1 MTTPRKLKNTD
12 APLAPPPACAAATP
26 GTGPDREEE
35 RWLQPLF
42 LGRQPIFDRALTV
55 QGYELLFRASD
66 TDRAEFAD
74 GDSATADTIVNALL
88 EFGLEHVIGD
98 RRAYINV
105 TRAFLTGAN
114 VLPALGTRLVLEVSE
129 HHMADQEI
137 VAALARRVTE
147 GYTIAL
153 DGFVFDERKLPFLE
167 QAQVVKTN
175 VREFARDELL
185 REVSRLRAHAG
196 GAKLVAANV
205 ETDEEFKYCRS
216 LGFDLFQGYF
226 LGRPGVISGRRLP
239 ADRIAILKLLVRLQD
254 PDLQI
259 QELEGIIEQDVAL
272 SYRVLTYVSS
282 AYVGLGRVI
291 ESVRHA
297 VRLIGIEQI
306 RAWAAMFAL
315 CRLDDK
321 PPELVRIALVRA
333 KTCEF
338 LGYALRRGN
347 AEQLFTAGL
356 FSTLD
361 ALLDRPLRE
370 ILASLALE
378 KGLAVSLLEKTGPVG
393 EVLACVLAW
402 ERGDWDEATAVGLDK
417 GAIGNAH
424 YEATLWLE
432 RHSHLFT
439 GAHPPRRQ

>member
-1 MTTPRKLKNTD
+1 MIKPHKLKSSD
-12 APLAPPPACAAATP
+12 APLAPSPAGAAAAP
-26 GTGPDREEE
+26 GTAPDRQEE

-55 QGYELLFRASD
+55 QGYELLFRAGD

-74 GDSATADTIVNALL
+74 GDRATADTIVNALL
-88 EFGLEHVIGD
+88 EFGLEHVVGD

-114 VLPALGTRLVLEVSE
+114 VLPALGARLVLEVSE
-129 HHMADQEI
+129 HQVADHQI
-137 VAALARRVTE
+137 VAALARRAAE

-153 DGFVFDERKLPFLE
+153 DGFVYDERKLPFLE
-167 QAQVVKTN
+167 QAQIVKTN
-175 VREFARDELL
+175 VREFTRNELL
-185 REVSRLRAHAG
+185 REVSRLRAHTS

-239 ADRIAILKLLVRLQD
+239 ADRISILKLLVRLQD

-297 VRLIGIEQI
+297 VRLIGIEKI
-306 RAWAAMFAL
+306 RTWAAMFAL
-315 CRLDDK
+315 CRLDDR

-338 LGYALRRGN
+338 LGYALRQGK

-378 KGLAVSLLEKTGPVG
+378 KGLADALLEKTGPVG
-393 EVLACVLAW
+393 EVLACALAW
-402 ERGDWDEATAVGLDK
+402 ERGDWDEATKVGLDK
-417 GAIGNAH
+417 SAIGNAH
-424 YEATLWLE
+424 YEAILWLE
-432 RHSHLFT
+432 RHSHLFA
-439 GAHPPRRQ
+439 GAHPPRRP

>member
-1 MTTPRKLKNTD
+1 MTKPHKLKSAD
-12 APLAPPPACAAATP
+12 APPAPPTACAAAAP
-26 GTGPDREEE
+26 GTAPDPDEE

-55 QGYELLFRASD
+55 QGYELLFRAAD

-88 EFGLEHVIGD
+88 EFGLEHVVGD

-137 VAALARRVTE
+137 VAALARRVAE

-153 DGFVFDERKLPFLE
+153 DGFVFDERKLAFLE
-167 QAQVVKTN
+167 QAQIVKTN
-175 VREFARDELL
+175 VREFTRNELL
-185 REVSRLRAHAG
+185 REVSRLRAHAS

-239 ADRIAILKLLVRLQD
+239 ADRISILKLLVRLQD

-306 RAWAAMFAL
+306 RTWAAMFAL
-315 CRLDDK
+315 CRLDDR

-338 LGYALRRGN
+338 LGYALRQGK

-378 KGLAVSLLEKTGPVG
+378 KALADALLEKTGPVG

-402 ERGDWDEATAVGLDK
+402 ERGDWEEATRVGLDR

-424 YEATLWLE
+424 YEAVLWLE

-439 GAHPPRRQ
+439 GTHQARRQ

>member
-1 MTTPRKLKNTD
+1 MFKPYKLKTTD
-12 APLAPPPACAAATP
+12 APPAPPPPCAAETP
-26 GTGPDREEE
+26 GTGTDREEE

-55 QGYELLFRASD
+55 EGYELLFRASD

-74 GDSATADTIVNALL
+74 GDTATADTIANALL
-88 EFGLEHVIGD
+88 EFGLEHVVGD
-98 RRAYINV
+98 RRAFINV

-114 VLPALGTRLVLEVSE
+114 VLPSLGARVVLEVAE
-129 HHMADQEI
+129 HKMADPEI
-137 VAALARRVTE
+137 MAALARRAKE

-153 DGFVFDERKLPFLE
+153 DGFVFEERRLPFLTH
-167 QAQVVKTN
+167 AQIVKTN
-175 VREFARDELL
+175 VREFTRNDLL
-185 REVSRLRAHAG
+185 REVSRLRAHAS
-196 GAKLVAANV
+196 GARLVAANV

-239 ADRIAILKLLVRLQD
+239 ADRTPILKLLARLQD

-259 QELEGIIEQDVAL
+259 QELERIIEQDVAL
-272 SYRVLTYVSS
+272 SFRVLTYVSS

-297 VRLIGIEQI
+297 VRLIGIDRI
-306 RAWAAMFAL
+306 RTWAAMFAL

-321 PPELVRIALVRA
+321 PPELVRIALARA
-333 KTCEF
+333 RTCEV
-338 LGYALRRGN
+338 LGYALREGKP
-347 AEQLFTAGL
+347 EQLFTAGL

-378 KGLAVSLLEKTGPVG
+378 KGLADALLEKTGPIG
-393 EVLACVLAW
+393 EILACVLAW
-402 ERGDWDEATAVGLDK
+402 ERGDRDEAVRVGLDK

-424 YEATLWLE
+424 YEAILWLE
-432 RHSHLFT
+432 RHSHLFA
-439 GAHPPRRQ
+439 GIHPPRRQ